1 MYKKTSSLYTPNIVA
16 SHYPTIY
23 GIIFKFRP
31 IIGCTIPWDCIWLKD
46 NNSCLVT
53 FSVIDYSYLS
63 LIFYVSSSLIFC
75 LSRSSSSGMINI
87 DVREPAE
94 VGPKYCLIFTLTPI
108 VRTRSGC
115 SGHLIA
121 VVSTSWHPWATKLPY
136 ADCSSRESYNQQK
149 MKLITNY
156 CCHYI

>member
-1 MYKKTSSLYTPNIVA
+1 MFRHWPPCDIFSRYPCFMYNGTLSLYTPNIVA

-75 LSRSSSSGMINI
+75 LSRSSFFGMIDI
-87 DVREPAE
+87 YVREPAKA
-94 VGPKYCLIFTLTPI
+94 GPKYCLIVTLAPTTWTWP
-108 VRTRSGC
+108 RC
-115 SGHLIA
+115 SGHPKA
-121 VVSTSWHPWATKLPY
+121 TVSTSWWP
-136 ADCSSRESYNQQK
+136 
-149 MKLITNY
+149 
-156 CCHYI
+156 